1 MRSTNHPPVFFLKTQ
16 LKVKMRR
23 YLQDTPV
30 PESVVVNTDV
40 ILCIPSESSCYCEKY
55 LVEVEEKATEVQII
69 R

>member
-1 MRSTNHPPVFFLKTQ
+1 MKT
-16 LKVKMRR
+16 RR

-55 LVEVEEKATEVQII
+55 SVEVEEKATEVQII